1 MPPLGGYATKLGLQ
15 QKDFEKGRKTLFDV
29 VVPLRE
35 ALDQECPQIDF
46 WPLVRRMKKGKK
58 SMEDWRKD
66 LDMVAAQLQLK
77 EPVTDEGLSI
87 LDEVHR
93 VLEAEFS
100 QDLRRLRNR

>member
-1 MPPLGGYATKLGLQ
+1 
-15 QKDFEKGRKTLFDV
+15 
-29 VVPLRE
+29 
-35 ALDQECPQIDF
+35 
-46 WPLVRRMKKGKK
+46 MKKGKK